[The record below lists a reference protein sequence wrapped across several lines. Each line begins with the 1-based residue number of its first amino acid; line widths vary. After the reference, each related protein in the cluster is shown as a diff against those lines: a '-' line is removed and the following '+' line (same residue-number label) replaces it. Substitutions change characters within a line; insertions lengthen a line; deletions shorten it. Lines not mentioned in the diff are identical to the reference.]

1 MDLLA
6 NMCCLLDTRLGSRL
20 SGEKTTRAQ
29 GLSHPFHT
37 QSVSYIL
44 EDRGNMA
51 SKQLS
56 RVACRHAPAQR
67 ILKLRRP
74 RSSHRSSR
82 ATNVTPLSEVATH
95 SSFEGTERSTDGE
108 DEDRL
113 LNFYKT
119 EMAKSNTMLYVTR
132 ISFCIFVVFAMYLLG
147 MMFFFRTSSSN
158 LTSPVEKIVYR
169 YAPAIE
175 CQAGNTSHSSQRL
188 FKRLDKVSV
197 NLTST
202 PTADH
207 DFEATTFAVPQSVRS
222 QSALRGSEL
231 ENPGPTD
238 HLLFSGIDRS
248 FMVRWTDEPY
258 DRDQGA
264 YKTFLEL
271 RDRHV
276 GVKLLVALG
285 ETWEDWRAFR
295 DMVSEHSI
303 IRTFA
308 QNLARWVMSK
318 TFDGVVINWRY
329 PRKLDRWRVTD
340 MVREVKSRFAPKRLI
355 LALTLPHEQTV
366 RRTGFDVAKLG
377 ELADFLL
384 FRLYSEINST
394 VRKTTFPVTSED
406 VTRFPKAVRSEMGR
420 TVFHKACFVL
430 PLGRPHVYAAESGPP
445 TCWSGNTFELP
456 EDCERAT
463 QRRQRETTLALGTG
477 GEETAKRSS
486 WTFTT
491 VELQVLYTSFL
502 RHGVPPKF
510 GGERRACSV
519 GLNTVV
525 VSVRVVS
532 VAIVRRVG
540 ERYEVETGLRPLG
553 RISGVIG
560 CVDETMIAIVG
571 PSKND
576 PTAIKVVHS
585 AASISTPST

>member
-1 MDLLA
+1 
-6 NMCCLLDTRLGSRL
+6 
-20 SGEKTTRAQ
+20 
-29 GLSHPFHT
+29 
-37 QSVSYIL
+37 
-44 EDRGNMA
+44 MA

-56 RVACRHAPAQR
+56 RVACKHAPAHR
-67 ILKLRRP
+67 IRKLRRP
-74 RSSHRSSR
+74 RSSHRSSH
-82 ATNVTPLSEVATH
+82 ATNVTPLSEASTH
-95 SSFEGTERSTDGE
+95 SSFEGTERSADGE

-175 CQAGNTSHSSQRL
+175 CQVGNTSHSSQRV

-202 PTADH
+202 QTADY
-207 DFEATTFAVPQSVRS
+207 DFKASTFAVPQSVRS

-238 HLLFSGIDRS
+238 HLLFCFFNHTSYRRKSPMTFDVLLIPAGLCTHIIYAAAGIDS
-248 FMVRWTDEPY
+248 TFMVRWTDEPY

-264 YKTFLEL
+264 YKTFLAL

-295 DMVSEHSI
+295 DMVSEHSL

-329 PRKLDRWRVTD
+329 PRKLDRWRLTD

-355 LALTLPHEQTV
+355 LALTLPHGQTV

-406 VTRFPKAVRSEMGR
+406 VTRFPKAVRSEMGK

-430 PLGRPHVYAAESGPP
+430 PLVG
-445 TCWSGNTFELP
+445 L
-456 EDCERAT
+456 
-463 QRRQRETTLALGTG
+463 
-477 GEETAKRSS
+477 
-486 WTFTT
+486 TFTLRNRDHQHVGAAT
-491 VELQVLYTSFL
+491 VGPGSPGPYTKVPGLLAYNEVCTGNWSLVSADIFATFAVKGKQWVGYHGPDNL
-502 RHGVPPKF
+502 R
-510 GGERRACSV
+510 
-519 GLNTVV
+519 NIM
-525 VSVRVVS
+525 RVVKRK
-532 VAIVRRVG
+532 ANVG
-540 ERYEVETGLRPLG
+540 CFALWEVGYDDFNGFCGLSYP
-553 RISGVIG
+553 
-560 CVDETMIAIVG
+560 IARNCYR
-571 PSKND
+571 SLRSESEQRD
-576 PTAIKVVHS
+576 SQWTDS
-585 AASISTPST
+585 